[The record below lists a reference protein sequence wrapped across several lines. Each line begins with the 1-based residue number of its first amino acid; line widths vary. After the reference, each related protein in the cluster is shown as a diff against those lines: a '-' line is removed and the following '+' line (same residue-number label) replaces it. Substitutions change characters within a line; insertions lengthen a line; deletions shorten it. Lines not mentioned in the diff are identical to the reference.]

1 MAMDTVTDT
10 GAVID
15 VGVDTPLEADMN
27 TDIWTQTWTLTR
39 TGNEHQNFVY
49 CMYCYNIIL

>member
-1 MAMDTVTDT
+1 MDTVTDT

-15 VGVDTPLEADMN
+15 VGVDTPLDADMN

-39 TGNEHQNFVY
+39 TGNEHQNFVN